1 MAVQFSP
8 AKMKRGNTMSIDIL
22 DDGIRNVLRKRS
34 GKIFLAILVIVSA
47 AIFYFTA
54 LKQRYVMIDEF
65 TGIHQA
71 EYVRITAIFF
81 TCVFAITCLFELGEL
96 RRLPAI
102 YALAAML
109 MTALIVLGKVSLL
122 DYQSNDYE
130 IFLSSWVYEYSL
142 LSIPKALGAFVGT
155 DYAPPY
161 LYFLILISRIK
172 EFPWQY
178 LIKAVSVAFDALLGY
193 GIMKLV
199 SIRKEGALYRL
210 GAFFLTMVLPTVVFN
225 GAYWGQ
231 CDVVYSSICI
241 LAIYHA
247 LKRRDALSFLLFG
260 VALSY
265 KLQTVFFLPILFP
278 LWLRR
283 DIRLR
288 YLILLPVGYM
298 LMMAPALLGGKSLH
312 SVLTV
317 HLQQMGSY
325 NFITMNGPSIYEWF
339 IASSGSSARL
349 YEMFSQMAIF
359 LSFGVLVMICFYLS
373 LHKDA
378 IDEDATLLSGLL
390 FLSAMPLLLPKMH
403 ERYAFGA
410 DVLSLAVCMNKPR
423 RRFLLPFCFGFGSYV
438 VYTAGLAGEKIMD
451 KSFASCFFLAGV
463 ILTGI
468 ELFYTIKEKEMD
480 LQMVK
485 A

>member
-1 MAVQFSP
+1 
-8 AKMKRGNTMSIDIL
+8 
-22 DDGIRNVLRKRS
+22 
-34 GKIFLAILVIVSA
+34 
-47 AIFYFTA
+47 
-54 LKQRYVMIDEF
+54 
-65 TGIHQA
+65 
-71 EYVRITAIFF
+71 
-81 TCVFAITCLFELGEL
+81 
-96 RRLPAI
+96 
-102 YALAAML
+102 
-109 MTALIVLGKVSLL
+109 
-122 DYQSNDYE
+122 
-130 IFLSSWVYEYSL
+130 
-142 LSIPKALGAFVGT
+142 
-155 DYAPPY
+155 
-161 LYFLILISRIK
+161 
-172 EFPWQY
+172 
-178 LIKAVSVAFDALLGY
+178 
-193 GIMKLV
+193 
-199 SIRKEGALYRL
+199 
-210 GAFFLTMVLPTVVFN
+210 
-225 GAYWGQ
+225 
-231 CDVVYSSICI
+231 
-241 LAIYHA
+241 
-247 LKRRDALSFLLFG
+247 
-260 VALSY
+260 
-265 KLQTVFFLPILFP
+265 
-278 LWLRR
+278 
-283 DIRLR
+283 
-288 YLILLPVGYM
+288 
-298 LMMAPALLGGKSLH
+298 
-312 SVLTV
+312 
-317 HLQQMGSY
+317 MGSY